1 MWHHKTRS
9 SQLSSMCKSWSAS
22 PPQVVAMLG
31 SRFSVLDL
39 AQMHNLCIHE
49 LVGGVRLDLRTG
61 PMPMC
66 GGSTE
71 KRDSRRWLKRS

>member
-1 MWHHKTRS
+1 MWHRKTRS

-49 LVGGVRLDLRTG
+49 LGVEY
-61 PMPMC
+61 
-66 GGSTE
+66 GSTYAPVQC
-71 KRDSRRWLKRS
+71 RCVADRRKKETAGGG